1 MSWPCD
7 MIDAKALA
15 TVQRTEVFR
24 ALYEAAD
31 ERYKAFVDESGIALV
46 SPYPRDFDDLITF
59 FPLVEFCKFIDRVL
73 DQTPAYICRNQL
85 NVNNYVDSTLFNACE
100 IEGWFL
106 DAKHELIKQG
116 LISVSRLS
124 EWVMQ
129 RYIWIT
135 SKKIPKEFDLE
146 PVPPATYDPPTGF
159 YWYTQVKISPKN
171 HVHQKKWPVGP
182 ASIKFEDYSVPGL
195 VAYAGTVNIAS
206 EMMIF
211 GRILF
216 DMGLD
221 LSDIENPILDGWKYP
236 RQRPITP

>member
-31 ERYKAFVDESGIALV
+31 ERYKAFVNDAGVVLV

-59 FPLVEFCKFIDRVL
+59 FPLIDFCKFIDRVL
-73 DQTPAYICRNQL
+73 DQTPAYICYNQL
-85 NVNNYVDSTLFNACE
+85 SPSNYVDSTLVNACE

-106 DAKHELIKQG
+106 NEKHDLIDQG
-116 LISVSRLS
+116 LISETRLM

-135 SKKIPKEFDLE
+135 SKKIPKDFDLE
-146 PVPPATYDPPTGF
+146 PLPPATYDPPTGF
-159 YWYTQVKISPKN
+159 YWYSQVKISPNN

-182 ASIKFEDYSVPGL
+182 ASIKIQGHSDTGL
-195 VAYAGTVNIAS
+195 VAYSGTVNIAS
-206 EMMIF
+206 DMMIF

-216 DMGLD
+216 DMGVKLTD
-221 LSDIENPILDGWKYP
+221 YQNPILDGWKYP